1 MDLIKLH
8 SDLHAALQDDSLNR
22 PENLADRMEA
32 LDLVDFVEEIA
43 RVHRRSEIAP
53 LRRQGRSLRDR
64 LTRVNS
70 LLFQALRTQIRSG
83 QYTPTTLRC
92 EFDRYTE
99 YRPESRGLTH
109 IGFDGLDALVR
120 GIFDLDSCPEPSLAL
135 SREMIHLEFTPS
147 RAILD
152 LIDRVGLA
160 QDDVFFDLGSGLGQ
174 VVLLMRLLG
183 GIRAVGVER
192 DPAYCSFAHR
202 CARDLNLSRVT
213 FLNADARKV
222 DYAEGTVFF
231 LYTPFGGSIYDEV
244 MVKLRATAVHRPIRV
259 CTFGP
264 CTPDVAAEP
273 WLRDVDGHGDHQF
286 TLAIFESR

>member
-1 MDLIKLH
+1 MDLDNLR
-8 SDLHAALQDDSLNR
+8 SDLQAALQDDSLNR
-22 PENLADRMEA
+22 PENLAARMEA
-32 LDLVDFVEEIA
+32 LDLVYFVEEIA

-64 LTRVNS
+64 LTRVNN
-70 LLFQALRTQIRSG
+70 LLFQELRTHIRSG
-83 QYTPTTLRC
+83 QYTANALRR

-99 YRPESRGLTH
+99 YRPEPRGLTH

-120 GIFDLDSCPEPSLAL
+120 GIFDLDRCPEPSLEL
-135 SREMIHLEFTPS
+135 SREMIHLEFTPC

-152 LIDRVGLA
+152 MIDHAGLT
-160 QDDVFFDLGSGLGQ
+160 QDDVFYDLGSGLGQ
-174 VVLLMRLLG
+174 VVLLVRLFG

-192 DPAYCSFAHR
+192 EPAYCTFAHR
-202 CARDLNLSRVT
+202 CARNLNLSRVT
-213 FLNADARKV
+213 YLNADARQV

-244 MVKLRATAVHRPIRV
+244 MAKLRKGAQGRPIRV

-264 CTPDVAAEP
+264 CTPDVATEP
-273 WLRDVDGHGDHQF
+273 WLRDVDGCGDHQF
-286 TLAIFESR
+286 KLAVFESR